1 MTAFMQFLADKPL
14 PGYALLKNAKTRLV
28 AGFGYQVYAFDDAQ
42 WSPTIAELQST
53 LPKPSLLSTKEAKEL
68 ASWRFSEDEIR
79 NQHFSFNTLPS
90 ALVNEAGDQ
99 ELFGESY
106 TIFWAAEPN
115 TDWLVNAVCSLFP
128 ANSSA
133 AISADELREVWGNT
147 MDRLF
152 FRQSCEDGLELHLLA
167 DEMIDAV
174 IEAINKLPNA
184 PDPSAWEALNEEPD
198 WGDEF

>member
-1 MTAFMQFLADKPL
+1 MQFLADKPL

-28 AGFGYQVYAFDDAQ
+28 PGLGYQVYTFDDAH
-42 WSPTIAELQST
+42 WSLSIAELQAT
-53 LPKPSLLSTKEAKEL
+53 LPKPTLLSSKEAKEL
-68 ASWRFSEDEIR
+68 ASWRFSEDEIA
-79 NQHFSFNTLPS
+79 NHQFSFNTLPS

-106 TIFWAAEPN
+106 TIFWVSEPN
-115 TDWLVNAVCSLFP
+115 TEWLVNAVCSLFP
-128 ANSSA
+128 ADSSTP
-133 AISADELREVWGNT
+133 ISAEVLREVWGNT

-152 FRQSCEDGLELHLLA
+152 FRQSGEDGLELHMLA

-174 IEAINKLPNA
+174 IEAINNLPNA

-198 WGDEF
+198 WGDDI

>member
-1 MTAFMQFLADKPL
+1 MQFLADKPL

-28 AGFGYQVYAFDDAQ
+28 AGLGYQVYAFDDAQ
-42 WSPTIAELQST
+42 WSPTISELQST
-53 LPKPSLLSTKEAKEL
+53 LPKPTLLSTKEAKEL

-79 NQHFSFNTLPS
+79 NQQFSFNTLPS
-90 ALVNEAGDQ
+90 ALVNEAGDH

-106 TIFWAAEPN
+106 TIFWVAEPN
-115 TDWLVNAVCSLFP
+115 TDWLVNAVCALFS

-152 FRQSCEDGLELHLLA
+152 FRQSGEDGLELHMLA